1 MTTVLEDEKPVSVI
15 ENENTFTVFR
25 GKNDSF
31 FWIGQK
37 ESDGYELNILGQ
49 ISQFAQGQ
57 VFQMEESDCYI
68 RVVRM
73 GKNIFARKI
82 EKAVS
87 SEESSDGVE
96 DFLSGENSEDE
107 IK

>member
-1 MTTVLEDEKPVSVI
+1 
-15 ENENTFTVFR
+15 
-25 GKNDSF
+25 
-31 FWIGQK
+31 
-37 ESDGYELNILGQ
+37 
-49 ISQFAQGQ
+49 
-57 VFQMEESDCYI
+57 MEESDCYI